1 MSDEYVPAGV
11 ILQLGT
17 VIMPQ
22 RLNSALKLEC
32 RSAGHKSRLVR
43 LLFSAGTLFFSHN
56 NSAGTVFSVKFSP
69 ANGADQYIAS
79 QHVIIVHLFHN

>member
-22 RLNSALKLEC
+22 RLNSALKLE
-32 RSAGHKSRLVR
+32 LQ
-43 LLFSAGTLFFSHN
+43 LGT
-56 NSAGTVFSVKFSP
+56 
-69 ANGADQYIAS
+69 YIAL
-79 QHVIIVHLFHN
+79 INI